1 MYRYYNANVLGKN
14 IADCTIR
21 AISCAT
27 NKSWDYIYEK
37 LSDIAQSQ
45 GMMMDNREFIIK
57 YLDQK
62 YERIPYARGTVGE
75 ISRKYRNNILLITM
89 KGHITCSKYG
99 NIYDTFDCSN
109 RIVEYVWI
117 VE

>member
-27 NKSWDYIYEK
+27 NKSWDYVYER
-37 LSDIAQSQ
+37 LSNIAQSQ

-57 YLDQK
+57 YLDRK

-75 ISRKYRNNILLITM
+75 ISRKYRNIVAAILLLPSR
-89 KGHITCSKYG
+89 KL
-99 NIYDTFDCSN
+99 
-109 RIVEYVWI
+109 
-117 VE
+117 